1 MRIRVTSMLIT
12 SSPLLLPL
20 RWRFFFVAIIFNP
33 LNSFFSALFRIFGR
47 TFHSEH
53 AAKIQIFC
61 RQTKLFSDFLNQ
73 NIRIMEKT
81 DINRRFITAINT
93 LLKDKGLTKTG
104 IAQSLGIKP
113 SKFSEILNERMNVGT
128 DTLALVCELYSFN
141 PSWLLLGEGSMLIPG
156 PIKGRSKPAISVEK
170 LPDFPLDSEGVCKF
184 FIQIMR
190 DKDLRFAEQAEEI
203 GKLKARIEELERHR
217 GADASDAGISGVAH
231 AG

>member
-1 MRIRVTSMLIT
+1 
-12 SSPLLLPL
+12 
-20 RWRFFFVAIIFNP
+20 
-33 LNSFFSALFRIFGR
+33 
-47 TFHSEH
+47 
-53 AAKIQIFC
+53 
-61 RQTKLFSDFLNQ
+61 
-73 NIRIMEKT
+73 
-81 DINRRFITAINT
+81 
-93 LLKDKGLTKTG
+93 
-104 IAQSLGIKP
+104 
-113 SKFSEILNERMNVGT
+113 MNVGT